1 MAKARQI
8 SSKAE
13 EKVKTKNKKKQSV
26 SEQTSFPSSANALEF
41 PLYVAGKPHFSGQWL
56 EVKHKYRG
64 EVYAKVAL
72 ANDEILE
79 QAIQSAVKAESEMA
93 QLKPFQKQK
102 ILLDCVAKFN
112 AQREELTE
120 ILIAEGGK
128 PRTAAAAEV
137 ERLINTF
144 QIAADAVTQLDDG
157 RLIPLAVTQAASAYT
172 GMVKHVP
179 IGAVSLISPFNFP
192 LNLTAH
198 KIAPAIAAGCP
209 FVLKPASITPVSALK
224 IAEVLAQTDLP
235 KGAFS
240 ILPCPREQAD
250 VLVTDDRFKLLSFTG
265 SDVVGWDMKARAG
278 RKKVTL
284 ELGGNAAVLIEPDTE
299 ITDALVDRLIGGA
312 YGHAGQ
318 VCISVQRILAHAD
331 IYTELK
337 KKLLAKLKSLKAAD
351 PDLKTTLVGPM
362 IKEDEAIRLK
372 KWVDKAVK
380 NGAKVLVGGQVS
392 GVLFEPT
399 LLENVD
405 EQLEV
410 YKDEVFG
417 PVAILEKYK
426 SFEKGIQKINSS
438 RFGLQAGVYTQ
449 NLNKMMYAWEHLQV
463 GGVIINDIPSFRV
476 DNMPYGGV
484 KDSGLGREGIQS
496 AIRDMQEERLLA
508 IKQ

>member
-1 MAKARQI
+1 MADL
-8 SSKAE
+8 
-13 EKVKTKNKKKQSV
+13 KNK
-26 SEQTSFPSSANALEF
+26 NILEF
-41 PLYVAGKPHFSGQWL
+41 PLYVAGKASNTGQWL
-56 EVKHKYRG
+56 EVHDKFSG

-72 ANDEILE
+72 ADAVTIEK
-79 QAIQSAVKAESEMA
+79 AFASALKTEREMA
-93 QLKPFQKQK
+93 ALKPFQKQK
-102 ILLDCVAKFN
+102 ILLNCVARFN
-112 AQREELTE
+112 EQREELTN

-128 PRTAAAAEV
+128 PRNAASAEV

-144 QIAADAVTQLDDG
+144 QIAADAVSQLDEG
-157 RLIPLAVTQAASAYT
+157 RLIPLAVTQAASNYT

-209 FVLKPASITPVSALK
+209 FVLKPASLTPISALK
-224 IAEVLAQTDLP
+224 IAEILAETDLP
-235 KGAFS
+235 QGAFS
-240 ILPCPREQAD
+240 VLPCQREHAD

-265 SDVVGWDMKARAG
+265 SDQVGWDMKARAG

-299 ITDALVDRLIGGA
+299 ISDALIDRIIGGA

-318 VCISVQRILAHAD
+318 VCISVQRILVHAD
-331 IYTELK
+331 IYSELK
-337 KKLLAKLKSLKAAD
+337 KKLVSRLKKIQAAD
-351 PDLKTTLVGPM
+351 PSLTTTLVGPM
-362 IKEDEAIRLK
+362 IKDKEALRLK

-380 NGAKVLVGGQVS
+380 KGAKVLSGNVLN

-399 LLENVD
+399 LLEGVD
-405 EQLEV
+405 ENLEV

-417 PVAILEKYK
+417 PVAIIEKYK
-426 SFEKGIQKINSS
+426 DFEKGIAKINSS

-449 NLNKMMYAWEHLQV
+449 NLNKMMYAWDQLHV

-484 KDSGLGREGIQS
+484 KDSGLGREGIHS
-496 AIRDMQEERLLA
+496 AIRDMQEERLLV

>member
-1 MAKARQI
+1 MADL
-8 SSKAE
+8 
-13 EKVKTKNKKKQSV
+13 KNK
-26 SEQTSFPSSANALEF
+26 NILEF
-41 PLYVAGKPHFSGQWL
+41 PLYVAGKASNTGQWL
-56 EVKHKYRG
+56 EVHDKFSG

-72 ANDEILE
+72 ADAVTIEK
-79 QAIQSAVKAESEMA
+79 AIASALKTEREMA
-93 QLKPFQKQK
+93 ALKPFQKQK
-102 ILLDCVAKFN
+102 ILLNCVARFN
-112 AQREELTE
+112 EQREELTN

-128 PRTAAAAEV
+128 PRNAASAEV

-144 QIAADAVTQLDDG
+144 QIAADAVSQLDEG
-157 RLIPLAVTQAASAYT
+157 RLIPLAVTQAASNYT

-209 FVLKPASITPVSALK
+209 FVLKPASLTPISALK
-224 IAEVLAQTDLP
+224 IAEILAETDLP
-235 KGAFS
+235 QGAFS
-240 ILPCPREQAD
+240 VLPCQREHAD

-265 SDVVGWDMKARAG
+265 SDQVGWDMKARAG

-299 ITDALVDRLIGGA
+299 ISDALIDRIIGGA

-318 VCISVQRILAHAD
+318 VCISVQRILVHAD
-331 IYTELK
+331 IYSELK
-337 KKLLAKLKSLKAAD
+337 KKLVSRLKKIQAAD
-351 PDLKTTLVGPM
+351 PSLTTTLVGPM
-362 IKEDEAIRLK
+362 IKDKEALRLK

-380 NGAKVLVGGQVS
+380 KGAKVLSGNVLK

-399 LLENVD
+399 LLEGVD
-405 EQLEV
+405 ENLEV

-417 PVAILEKYK
+417 PVAIIEKYK
-426 SFEKGIQKINSS
+426 DFEKGIAKINSS

-449 NLNKMMYAWEHLQV
+449 NLNKMMYAWDQLHV

-484 KDSGLGREGIQS
+484 KDSGLGREGIHS
-496 AIRDMQEERLLA
+496 AIRDMQEERLLV

>member
-1 MAKARQI
+1 MAKL
-8 SSKAE
+8 
-13 EKVKTKNKKKQSV
+13 KQ
-26 SEQTSFPSSANALEF
+26 QKCLEF
-41 PLYVAGKPHFSGQWL
+41 PLYVAGKPLFSGQWL
-56 EVKHKYRG
+56 DVNHKYSG
-64 EVYAKVAL
+64 QLYAKVAL

-79 QAIQSAVKAESEMA
+79 QAIQSALKAEQEMA
-93 QLKPFQKQK
+93 ALKPFQKQK
-102 ILLDCVAKFN
+102 ILLHCVYRFN
-112 AQREELTE
+112 EQRTELIN

-128 PRTAAAAEV
+128 PRGAAIAEV

-144 QIAADAVTQLDDG
+144 QIAADAVSQLDEG
-157 RLIPLAVTQAASAYT
+157 RLIPLAVTQAAAAYT
-172 GMVKHVP
+172 GMVRHVP

-192 LNLTAH
+192 FNLTAH
-198 KIAPAIAAGCP
+198 KIAPTIAAGCP
-209 FVLKPASITPVSALK
+209 FVLKPASLTPISAIK
-224 IAEVLAQTDLP
+224 IAEILAETDLP

-240 ILPCPREQAD
+240 VLPCPREQAD

-299 ITDALVDRLIGGA
+299 ISDALVDRIIAGA

-318 VCISVQRILAHAD
+318 VCISIQRILVHTD

-337 KKLLAKLKSLKAAD
+337 KKLVAKLKKVNPAD
-351 PDLKTTLVGPM
+351 PDLSSTLVGPM
-362 IKEDEAIRLK
+362 IKEDEALRLK

-380 NGAKVLVGGQVS
+380 RGAKILSGGALN

-399 LLENVD
+399 LLEGVD
-405 EQLEV
+405 ESLEL

-417 PVAILEKYK
+417 PVAIIEKYK
-426 SFEKGIQKINSS
+426 DFEKGIAKINAS
-438 RFGLQAGVYTQ
+438 RFGLQAGIYTQ
-449 NLNKMMYAWEHLQV
+449 NLNKMMYAWESLQV

-484 KDSGLGREGIQS
+484 KDSGLGREGIHS
-496 AIRDMQEERLLA
+496 AIRDMQEERLLV

>member
-1 MAKARQI
+1 MADL
-8 SSKAE
+8 
-13 EKVKTKNKKKQSV
+13 KNK
-26 SEQTSFPSSANALEF
+26 NILEF
-41 PLYVAGKPHFSGQWL
+41 PLYVAGKASNTGQWL
-56 EVKHKYRG
+56 EVHDKFSG

-72 ANDEILE
+72 ADAVTIEK
-79 QAIQSAVKAESEMA
+79 AIASALKTEREMA
-93 QLKPFQKQK
+93 ALKPFQKQK
-102 ILLDCVAKFN
+102 ILLNCVARFN
-112 AQREELTE
+112 EQREELTN

-128 PRTAAAAEV
+128 PRNAASAEV

-144 QIAADAVTQLDDG
+144 QIAADAVSQLDEG
-157 RLIPLAVTQAASAYT
+157 RLIPLAVTQAASNYT

-209 FVLKPASITPVSALK
+209 FVLKPASLTPISALK
-224 IAEVLAQTDLP
+224 IAEILAETDLP
-235 KGAFS
+235 RGAFS
-240 ILPCPREQAD
+240 VLPCQREHAD

-265 SDVVGWDMKARAG
+265 SDQVGWDMKARAG
-278 RKKVTL
+278 RKKVIL

-299 ITDALVDRLIGGA
+299 ISDALIDRIIGGA

-318 VCISVQRILAHAD
+318 VCISVQRILVHAE
-331 IYTELK
+331 IYSELK
-337 KKLLAKLKSLKAAD
+337 KKLVSKLKKIQAAD
-351 PDLKTTLVGPM
+351 PALTTTLVGPM
-362 IKEDEAIRLK
+362 IKDKEALRLK

-380 NGAKVLVGGQVS
+380 KGAKVLSGNVLN

-399 LLENVD
+399 LLEGVD
-405 EQLEV
+405 ENLEV

-417 PVAILEKYK
+417 PVAIIEKYK
-426 SFEKGIQKINSS
+426 DFEKGIAKINSS

-449 NLNKMMYAWEHLQV
+449 NLNKMMYAWDQLHV

-484 KDSGLGREGIQS
+484 KDSGLGREGIHS
-496 AIRDMQEERLLA
+496 AIRDMQEERLLV

>member
-1 MAKARQI
+1 MADL
-8 SSKAE
+8 
-13 EKVKTKNKKKQSV
+13 KNK
-26 SEQTSFPSSANALEF
+26 NILEF
-41 PLYVAGKPHFSGQWL
+41 PLYVAGKASNTGQWL
-56 EVKHKYRG
+56 EVHDKFSG

-72 ANDEILE
+72 ADAVTIEK
-79 QAIQSAVKAESEMA
+79 AIASALKTEREMA
-93 QLKPFQKQK
+93 ALKPFQKQK
-102 ILLDCVAKFN
+102 ILLNCVARFN
-112 AQREELTE
+112 EQREELTN

-128 PRTAAAAEV
+128 PRNAASAEV

-144 QIAADAVTQLDDG
+144 QIAADAVSQLDEG
-157 RLIPLAVTQAASAYT
+157 RLIPLAVTQAASNYT

-209 FVLKPASITPVSALK
+209 FVLKPASLTPISALK
-224 IAEVLAQTDLP
+224 IAEILAETDLP
-235 KGAFS
+235 QGAFS
-240 ILPCPREQAD
+240 VLPCQREHAD

-265 SDVVGWDMKARAG
+265 SDQVGWDMKARAG

-299 ITDALVDRLIGGA
+299 ISDALIDRIIGGA

-318 VCISVQRILAHAD
+318 VCISVQRILVHAD
-331 IYTELK
+331 IYSELK
-337 KKLLAKLKSLKAAD
+337 KKLVSRLKKIQAAD
-351 PDLKTTLVGPM
+351 PSLTTTLVGPM
-362 IKEDEAIRLK
+362 IKDKEALRLK

-380 NGAKVLVGGQVS
+380 KGAKVLSGNVLN

-399 LLENVD
+399 LLEGVD
-405 EQLEV
+405 ENLEV

-417 PVAILEKYK
+417 PVAIIEKYK
-426 SFEKGIQKINSS
+426 DFEKGIAKINSS

-449 NLNKMMYAWEHLQV
+449 NLNKMMYAWDQLHV

-484 KDSGLGREGIQS
+484 KDSGLGREGIHS
-496 AIRDMQEERLLA
+496 AIRDMQEERLLV